1 MLTVV
6 CLGMQT
12 KADTSSVSEIARHL
26 QLMNEIKVDI
36 YINFS
41 CPHWHLIR
49 YITACFFYS
58 RNLSNF

>member
-12 KADTSSVSEIARHL
+12 KADTSSGSKIARHL

-41 CPHWHLIR
+41 CPHWHFIC
-49 YITACFFYS
+49 YITARFIL
-58 RNLSNF
+58 LS

>member
-12 KADTSSVSEIARHL
+12 KADTSSGSKIARHL

-41 CPHWHLIR
+41 CPH
-49 YITACFFYS
+49 
-58 RNLSNF
+58 